1 MATAAVEGGMLK
13 GKVALVTG
21 ASRGIGRA
29 IALRLGADGAF
40 VIVHYHRRGDLA
52 AEVVKGIEGDGGQAA
67 MVQADLSGARA
78 VPELFAA
85 VDQVLTERV
94 GDTAIDIL
102 INNAGINIG
111 GTIADIDESSFDQML
126 AVNVKAPFFITQV
139 ALPRLRAGGRVV
151 FLSSTVAR
159 IAYPGYAGYAPT
171 KAAVEALTVLLAAE
185 LGPRGITVNALV
197 PGATDTDINA
207 HWLRT
212 PQGAASITSDTAL
225 GRVGTPEDVSR
236 VAAFLAGPDSGWV
249 TGQRIVVSGGH
260 HL

>member
-1 MATAAVEGGMLK
+1 MARVNDGVLT

-29 IALRLGADGAF
+29 IALRLGSDGAF

-52 AEVVKGIEGDGGQAA
+52 AEVVKEIEGAGSQAA
-67 MVQADLSGARA
+67 RVQADLSEAGT
-78 VPELFAA
+78 VPALFAA
-85 VDQVLTERV
+85 VDRILNEQV

-111 GTIADIDESSFDQML
+111 GTITEIDEAALDQML
-126 AVNVKAPFFITQV
+126 AVNVKAPFLITQA
-139 ALPRLRAGGRVV
+139 ALPRLRPGGRVV

-197 PGATDTDINA
+197 PGATDTDLNA

-212 PQGAASITSDTAL
+212 PQGAASIVSDTAL
-225 GRVGTPEDVSR
+225 GRVGMPEDVSR

-249 TGQRIVVSGGH
+249 TGQRIVASGGH

>member
-1 MATAAVEGGMLK
+1 MADTANGRVLT

-29 IALRLGADGAF
+29 IALRLGTDGAF

-52 AEVVKGIEGDGGQAA
+52 AEVAKDIEKAGGRAA
-67 MVQADLSGARA
+67 VVQADLSRMAA
-78 VPELFAA
+78 VPELFER
-85 VDQVLTERV
+85 VDQILTEQAA
-94 GDTAIDIL
+94 DTAIDIL
-102 INNAGINIG
+102 VNNAGINIG
-111 GTIADIDESSFDQML
+111 GAIADIDEPSFDEML
-126 AVNVKAPFFITQV
+126 AVNVKAPFFITQR
-139 ALPRLRAGGRVV
+139 ALPRLRDGGRVM
-151 FLSSTVAR
+151 FISSTVAR
-159 IAYPGYAGYAPT
+159 MAYPVYAGYAPT

-212 PQGAASITSDTAL
+212 PEGAASIVTDTAL
-225 GRVGTPEDVSR
+225 GRVGRPEDIGQ

-249 TGQRIVVSGGH
+249 TGQRIVINGGH
-260 HL
+260 RL